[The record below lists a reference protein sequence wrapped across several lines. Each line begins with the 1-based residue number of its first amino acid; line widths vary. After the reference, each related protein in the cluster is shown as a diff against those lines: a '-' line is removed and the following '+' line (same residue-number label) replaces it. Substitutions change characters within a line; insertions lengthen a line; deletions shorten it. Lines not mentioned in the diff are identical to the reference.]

1 MTNDSQNQKQAPQ
14 PGASPTP
21 QQQQVQ
27 GDKPAV
33 QKPGENKPEQQK

>member
-1 MTNDSQNQKQAPQ
+1 MTNESQKPAPQ
-14 PGASPTP
+14 PGASPSP

-27 GDKPAV
+27 GDKPNV